1 METTAKLDSI
11 RIQVTPDLAVSGVV
25 GTPEWWPTGAR
36 AAIVFAHDT
45 AGSKDTELL
54 VALHLALADRGYLT
68 LRFDF
73 PFVDLGKKRPDPMPV
88 LERTMRQAIASLMG
102 DSQNAP
108 ARLVVGGIGL
118 GARVASQVLAQ
129 GVKADGLVA
138 LSYPLHPSG
147 KPTQLRAEPLFRIIC
162 PMLFVQGTRDATCR
176 VDRMQAVLRR
186 IGAPHELVVVEDSD
200 HKLDLIKRSGR
211 TQEEV
216 RQEVIEAVERFSA
229 RSTAGP

>member
-1 METTAKLDSI
+1 METTAKLKSI
-11 RIQVTPDLAVSGVV
+11 RIPISQDLAVSGIV
-25 GTPEWWPTGAR
+25 GIPEWWPTGAR
-36 AAIVFAHDT
+36 AAIVLGHDS
-45 AGSKDTELL
+45 AGSKESELI

-73 PFVDLGKKRPDPMPV
+73 PFVELGKKRPDAMPV
-88 LERTMRQAIASLMG
+88 LERTLRQAIASLMG

-108 ARLVVGGIGL
+108 ARLVLGGLGL

-129 GVKADGLVA
+129 GAKADGLVA

-147 KPTQLRAEPLFRIIC
+147 KPTRLRAEPLFRIIC

-176 VDRMQAVLRR
+176 VDRLRGVLRR
-186 IGAPHELVVVEDSD
+186 IGAPNELVVVDDSD
-200 HKLDLIKRSGR
+200 HRLDAIKRSPR

-216 RQEVIEAVERFSA
+216 QGQVLDAVDRFA
-229 RSTAGP
+229 RRATGGA